1 MREELLKG
9 LSKEQLMKAKACKSK
24 EELLALAKEE
34 GIELTNE
41 QLEAVSGGG
50 CSDIVR
56 TCPWCG
62 SYFAVQRSGEF
73 FHCEFCDC
81 TFTKTG
87 EIHLPGRND
96 RKK

>member
-1 MREELLKG
+1 MKKELLNG
-9 LSKEQLMKAKACKSK
+9 LSEEQIEKVKACKNP
-24 EELLALAKEE
+24 EELFRLAKEE
-34 GIELTNE
+34 DIELTEE
-41 QLEAVSGGG
+41 QLAAINGGA
-50 CSDIVR
+50 CSSIR
-56 TCPWCG
+56 ITCPWCG

>member
-1 MREELLKG
+1 MREDLFKG
-9 LSKEQLMKAKACKSK
+9 LSEEQLAKVRACKNK
-24 EELLALAKEE
+24 DELLELAKEE
-34 GIELTNE
+34 GVELTEE
-41 QLEAVSGGG
+41 QLEGVSGGA
-50 CSDIVR
+50 CTSIR
-56 TCPWCG
+56 ITCPWCG

>member
-1 MREELLKG
+1 MKDKLLKG
-9 LSKEQLMKAKACKSK
+9 LTEEQIAKVKACKSQK
-24 EELLALAKEE
+24 ELLELARKE
-34 GIELTNE
+34 GVELSEE
-41 QLEAVSGGG
+41 QLEGVSGGSCTSKG
-50 CSDIVR
+50 I

>member
-1 MREELLKG
+1 MREDLFKG
-9 LSKEQLMKAKACKSK
+9 LSEEQLAKVRACKNK
-24 EELLALAKEE
+24 DELLELAKEE
-34 GIELTNE
+34 DVELTEE
-41 QLEAVSGGG
+41 QLEGVSGGACTSIG
-50 CSDIVR
+50 I

>member
-9 LSKEQLMKAKACKSK
+9 LSKEQLAKAKNCKNK
-24 EELLALAKEE
+24 NELLDLAKEE
-34 GIELTNE
+34 GIELTEE
-41 QLEAVSGGG
+41 QLEAVSGGA
-50 CSDIVR
+50 CSSMFI

-81 TFTKTG
+81 TFTKNG

>member
-1 MREELLKG
+1 MKKELLNG
-9 LSKEQLMKAKACKSK
+9 LSEEQIEKVKACKNS
-24 EELLALAKEE
+24 EELFKLAKEE
-34 GIELTNE
+34 GIELTEE
-41 QLEAVSGGG
+41 QLEAINGGA
-50 CSDIVR
+50 CTSKRI